1 MGRITFP
8 FMRILSLILALSL
21 LGCNTTKRVENRL
34 NKAFK
39 KHPEKVAAA
48 YSKIFPIK
56 SDSAD
61 YVKWKKDILN
71 YMDSL
76 SGLSDSDSTLHG
88 SATNNQYSRIS
99 KKEIER
105 IRERI
110 NNIPFVIKAD
120 SALIFNLNSRIDK
133 IEAERDKYKY
143 RWRTFFEISLCILI
157 LLLLVLLV
165 KK

>member
-1 MGRITFP
+1 MGRLSFP
-8 FMRILSLILALSL
+8 FMRILSLILALSIF
-21 LGCNTTKRVENRL
+21 GCNTTKRIENRL

-48 YSKIFPIK
+48 YSKLFPIK

-71 YMDSL
+71 LVDSL
-76 SGLSDSDSTLHG
+76 SDLSHPDSALHG
-88 SATNNQYSRIS
+88 STPGNQYSRIS
-99 KKEIER
+99 KKEIEK

-133 IEAERDKYKY
+133 IEAERDKYKD